1 MKSIT
6 SFSIIILLTLV
17 SMKTQSQTVL
27 KGENGFSQPKLIVG
41 IVVDQ
46 MRSDYLYRYWDK
58 LGDDGFKKL
67 IREGFECKNT
77 HYNYVPTYTGP
88 GHASIYTGA
97 TPKDHGIIGNN
108 WFVKEAHKTLYCV
121 SDTTVQALGGGFGRS
136 GQMSPRNLLSTTIS
150 DELRLFSNFRSK
162 VVSVSLKDRAAI
174 LPGGHSGKAFWFDN
188 VSNNF
193 ISSTYY
199 YSGADSIPQ
208 WVEKFNNKQLPQ
220 KYLTETW
227 KPLLNINQYTEST
240 SDNNLYE
247 NTFDTSISAKPV
259 FNYNLKV
266 LSAIDNDLI
275 RKTPFGNTLAMEM
288 AIAAIEGEKLG
299 ADNFCDM
306 LNVSFSS
313 TDYIGHE
320 FGTNAIEIEDTY
332 LRIDKDIA
340 YLINYLNKNF
350 GKENILIFLTADH
363 GALPNPVFLNDNKIP
378 GGFFY
383 SDTITGKI
391 KKYFLQ
397 NFQDTSIFERYI
409 NEQIYLN
416 DNAIKV
422 RNLNKEKI
430 INDIISLLLPVDFI
444 SDVIASTTISA
455 HDFNSGVKGMLS
467 NGFNIKRS
475 GDINVV
481 YKPGFI
487 PSYGGNRPFTGT
499 THGSPYRYDTMVP
512 LYWYGW
518 NINKGKTVREINITD
533 IAATLSSLLNICQPS
548 GCSGKPI
555 KEIFNY

>member
-1 MKSIT
+1 MKGKT
-6 SFSIIILLTLV
+6 SFSIFILLAFASLK
-17 SMKTQSQTVL
+17 MQSQTIL
-27 KGENGFSQPKLIVG
+27 KDDNGFSQPKLIVG

-67 IREGFECKNT
+67 IHEGFECKNT

-88 GHASIYTGA
+88 GHASIYTGT
-97 TPKDHGIIGNN
+97 TPKDHGIVGNN
-108 WFVKEAHKTLYCV
+108 WFDKETQRTLYCV
-121 SDTTVQALGGGFGRS
+121 SDTAVHAIEGVERS
-136 GQMSPRNLLSTTIS
+136 GQMSPRNLLCTTIS

-188 VSNNF
+188 LSNNF
-193 ISSTYY
+193 MTSTYY
-199 YSGADSIPQ
+199 YSGADSLPK
-208 WVEKFNNKQLPQ
+208 WVENFNSRHLPH
-220 KYLTETW
+220 KYLGEVW
-227 KPLLNINQYTEST
+227 KPLLDIKQYTEST

-247 NTFDTSISAKPV
+247 SPFDTSLSALPV
-259 FNYNLKV
+259 FNYDLKL

-275 RKTPFGNTLAMEM
+275 RKTPFGNTLTMEM

-299 ADNFCDM
+299 IDDFCDM
-306 LNVSFSS
+306 LNISFSS
-313 TDYIGHE
+313 TDYVGHQ
-320 FGTNAIEIEDTY
+320 FGTNAIETEDIY

-340 YLINYLNKNF
+340 YLINYLNQKF

-363 GALPNPVFLNDNKIP
+363 GALPNPGFLSDNKIP
-378 GGFFY
+378 GGFIY
-383 SDTITGKI
+383 ADLITSKI

-397 NFQDTSIFERYI
+397 NYQDTAIFKKYI
-409 NEQIYLN
+409 NDQIYL
-416 DNAIKV
+416 DDYVIKS
-422 RNLNKEKI
+422 RKLNKEKI
-430 INDIISLLLPVDFI
+430 VDDIINLLLPIDFI
-444 SDVIASTTISA
+444 SDVISTTTISEN
-455 HDFNSGVKGMLS
+455 DFNIGIRGML
-467 NGFNIKRS
+467 NRGFNVKRS

-487 PSYGGNRPFTGT
+487 QTYGGSRPFTGT

-518 NINKGKTVREINITD
+518 NIKKGKTVREINITD

-548 GCSGKPI
+548 GCSGRPI
-555 KEIFNY
+555 VEIFNY